1 MKFKYWIESIWVSFT
16 PTPSTTPH
24 ICHESGEQMSATK
37 NSVICIDFK
46 LKANYFLNLT
56 RKIFVRKL
64 YTSILGMKFDKH
76 TVWPPLPL
84 VTVKLTLQ
92 FFGSLQWRFTNL
104 VQIGLPT
111 PSLHGTSI
119 KRQFKLSISNYS
131 LTHKATSMC
140 WLQRRGHWEH
150 EIVEWQVFGELKP
163 SQVRIVCPT
172 LHLHTKHPLLSGK
185 DPMRMCGHSCGVWH
199 LSNKLSTKPFGHFVV
214 FRPRSALRRLGLAGT

>member
-1 MKFKYWIESIWVSFT
+1 MVRQLIQAFLNT
-16 PTPSTTPH
+16 GAPTSTTPH
-24 ICHESGEQMSATK
+24 ICHEQVSATK

-46 LKANYFLNLT
+46 LKANFFFNLT
-56 RKIFVRKL
+56 WKIFVRKL
-64 YTSILGMKFDKH
+64 VKYMPILSCLILYDLGMKFDKH

-119 KRQFKLSISNYS
+119 KRQFKLGVSNYS

-163 SQVRIVCPT
+163 SQVRIVCQT

-199 LSNKLSTKPFGHFVV
+199 LSNKLSTKPFGHF
-214 FRPRSALRRLGLAGT
+214 